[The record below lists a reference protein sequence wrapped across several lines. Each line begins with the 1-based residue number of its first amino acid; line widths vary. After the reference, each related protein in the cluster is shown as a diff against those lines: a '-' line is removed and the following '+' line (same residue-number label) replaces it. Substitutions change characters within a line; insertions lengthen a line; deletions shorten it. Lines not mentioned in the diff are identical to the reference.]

1 MNAFEEYLHS
11 EDLEKRERAQL
22 WRISIGLQDVDF
34 LCVANFLIDTARKLI
49 D

>member
-22 WRISIGLQDVDF
+22 WRDTVQ
-34 LCVANFLIDTARKLI
+34 NFV
-49 D
+49 